1 MKQAQF
7 LFVFKRRGFVPKY
20 GHIFITSYLLLRDF
34 CPKGFGKGECC
45 QQPPALSR
53 VLTFLELMRFS
64 LSDSAPVRL
73 LAFRVSEDRNIPGNA

>member
-34 CPKGFGKGECC
+34 CPKGFGKGECQC
-45 QQPPALSR
+45 LVNR
-53 VLTFLELMRFS
+53 IGL
-64 LSDSAPVRL
+64 
-73 LAFRVSEDRNIPGNA
+73 